1 MIWFIFRSIS
11 KKEKDQFETISYR
24 KGAEVTL
31 PQLGPV
37 GIFIPSLSDHLK
49 FIAVAPD
56 DLQLQI

>member
-1 MIWFIFRSIS
+1 MN
-11 KKEKDQFETISYR
+11 DLGQFETTSYR

-37 GIFIPSLSDHLK
+37 GIFIPTLSDHLK